1 MNTTE
6 NKGVQDALNMAHG
19 FEKTLEIFF
28 TQFPH
33 IPEGGRKVIADILP
47 WVALVFGMLGII
59 GALLGGVLSA
69 FATLFASVYALLGFL
84 TVIISLA
91 VAVLEIL
98 AFQPLKEKMKKG
110 WNYLYYGLLLSA
122 LSTII
127 SVAGSLTSLGGTLYM
142 GGVMAGL
149 IGGVLGFI
157 IGGWILFEVRSYFT
171 K

>member
-19 FEKTLEIFF
+19 FEKTLEGFF
-28 TQFPH
+28 KQFPH

-47 WVALVFGMLGII
+47 WVALVFGVLGVIGSLVGGALTGLAAMFLSI
-59 GALLGGVLSA
+59 GALIGLI
-69 FATLFASVYALLGFL
+69 
-84 TVIISLA
+84 TVVISLA
-91 VAVLEIL
+91 ISILEIL

-122 LSTII
+122 LSAIV
-127 SVAGSLTSLGGTLYM
+127 SVTGSILSMGGTLYV

-149 IGGVLGFI
+149 IGGALGFI
-157 IGGWILFEVRSYFT
+157 IGGWILFEVRSHFT